1 MSSIILTL
9 PDGKPLE
16 VPAGATV
23 LDAAKLIG
31 PKLAQVVVAAK
42 LDEQMVDL
50 SHKVERNAKFV
61 LFKPD
66 SGVGL
71 EVFRHSSAHVMA
83 QAVKRLFPQA
93 QLAIGPVVEE
103 GFYYDIGGIP
113 PLSPDD
119 LGKIEAEMK
128 NIVEEDQPFVRREMG
143 KKEALALY
151 PDNPFKRELIEGIEG
166 DKVSIYF
173 NPKTAKTPAS
183 PTMPQAAFFDLCA
196 GPHVPSTGRIKAFKL
211 MKVAG
216 AYWRADAKND
226 QLQRIYG
233 ISFAEP
239 KALEE
244 HLTRLEEAEKRDH
257 RKIGTQLGLLY
268 MSDMAPGMPFL
279 LPNGMIIRNEL
290 EKFWR
295 EEHRTAGY
303 QEIKTPIIMNE
314 QLWHQSG
321 HWDHYKENMYFT
333 QIDEQEFA
341 VKPMNCPG
349 AMLVFGS
356 TARSYRELPL
366 RLCEMGLVHRHELS
380 GVLSGMV
387 RVRAFTQDDSHLYV
401 TEEQIESEVMGVIRL
416 VDKFYKTFGFT
427 YTAEL
432 STMPEKRMGEKA
444 AWERAE
450 GSLHA
455 ALKAIGLP
463 YTINAGD
470 GAFYGPKID
479 FKIKDAIGRS
489 WQCATVQLDFQMP
502 ARFNL
507 AYTGA
512 DDKLHTPI
520 AIHRVIYGSMERF
533 MGILIE
539 HYAGAFPVWLAPV
552 QISVLPIG
560 KEHKAFAK
568 ALHEKFMKEGFRSEL
583 DERDDTIGSKIR
595 DAQMKKVPYMLAVG
609 KNEIDTGRL
618 AVRDRKGKITQMAL
632 DDFIKHA
639 KMMIKEKK
647 QIE

>member
-1 MSSIILTL
+1 MSNIILTL

-16 VPAGATV
+16 VPAGASV

-42 LDEQMVDL
+42 LDNQMVDL
-50 SHKVERNAKFV
+50 SHKVDKPAKLV

-66 SGVGL
+66 SGEGL
-71 EVFRHSSAHVMA
+71 DVFRHSSAHVLA
-83 QAVKRLFPQA
+83 QAIMRLYPDA
-93 QLAIGPVVEE
+93 KLAIGPVVEE

-113 PLSPDD
+113 PLSPDS
-119 LGKIEAEMK
+119 LVKIEDEMK
-128 NIVEEDQPFVRREMG
+128 KIVAEDQPFVRREMA

-151 PDNPFKRELIEGIEG
+151 PNNPFKRELAEGIEG
-166 DKVSIYF
+166 GKVSVYF
-173 NPKTAKTPAS
+173 NPKTAKSPAV
-183 PTMPQAAFFDLCA
+183 PAAAFFDLCA

-211 MKVAG
+211 TKVAG
-216 AYWRADAKND
+216 AYWRADANNE

-233 ISFAEP
+233 ISFADP
-239 KALEE
+239 KTLEE
-244 HLTRLEEAEKRDH
+244 YVTRLEEAEKRDH
-257 RKIGTQLGLLY
+257 RKIGTQLGLLM

-333 QIDEQEFA
+333 QIDEQPFA

-401 TEEQIESEVMGVIRL
+401 TEEQIEQEVIGVIKL

-432 STMPEKRMGEKA
+432 STRPEKFMGEKQT
-444 AWERAE
+444 WDRAE
-450 GSLHA
+450 A
-455 ALKAIGLP
+455 ALHNALKTIGLP
-463 YTINAGD
+463 YTVNAGD

-489 WQCATVQLDFQMP
+489 WQCATVQVDFQMP
-502 ARFNL
+502 MRFNL

-512 DDKLHTPI
+512 DDKLHAPI

-539 HYAGAFPVWLAPV
+539 HYAGTFPVWLSPV

-568 ALHEKFMKEGFRSEL
+568 ALHEKFSKEGFRSEL
-583 DERDDTIGSKIR
+583 DERDDTIASKIR
-595 DAQMKKVPYMLAVG
+595 DAQMKKVPYMLAIG

-618 AVRDRKGKITQMAL
+618 AVRDRKGKITPMAL
-632 DDFIKHA
+632 DEFVKHV

>member
-1 MSSIILTL
+1 MSDISLTL
-9 PDGKPLE
+9 PDGKILK
-16 VPAGATV
+16 VPAGSSV

-31 PKLAQVVVAAK
+31 PKLALAVVAAK
-42 LDEQMVDL
+42 LDGQMVDL
-50 SHKVERNAKFV
+50 SHKVEKPAKFV
-61 LFKPD
+61 LLKPD
-66 SGVGL
+66 SGEGL
-71 EVFRHSSAHVMA
+71 EVFRHSSSHVMA
-83 QAVKRLFPQA
+83 QAIMRLYPQA
-93 QLAIGPVVEE
+93 RLAIGPVVEE
-103 GFYYDIGGIP
+103 GFYYDIGKIP

-119 LGKIEAEMK
+119 LGRIEAEMK
-128 NIVEEDQPFVRREMG
+128 KIVDEDQPFVRREM
-143 KKEALALY
+143 KKADALKLY
-151 PDNPFKRELIEGIEG
+151 SDNAYKRELIEGIDG
-166 DKVSIYF
+166 DLVSIYF
-173 NPKTAKTPAS
+173 NPKTAKSPAK
-183 PTMPQAAFFDLCA
+183 PEAAFFDLCA

-216 AYWRADAKND
+216 AYWRADANND

-233 ISFAEP
+233 ISFDDEKKLAEYS
-239 KALEE
+239 
-244 HLTRLEEAEKRDH
+244 TRLEEAEKRDH
-257 RKIGTQLGLLY
+257 RKIGTQLGLLF

-295 EEHRTAGY
+295 EEHRLAGY
-303 QEIKTPIIMNE
+303 LEIKTPVIMNE

-333 QIDEQEFA
+333 QIDEQPFA
-341 VKPMNCPG
+341 LKPMNCPG

-387 RVRAFTQDDSHLYV
+387 RVRAFTQDDSHLFV
-401 TEEQIESEVMGVIRL
+401 TEEQVEAEVMGVIKM

-432 STMPEKRMGEKA
+432 STRPAKFMGEVET
-444 AWERAE
+444 WERAE
-450 GSLHA
+450 KALHN
-455 ALKAIGLP
+455 ALKTIGLA
-463 YTINAGD
+463 YTVNAGD

-489 WQCATVQLDFQMP
+489 WQCATVQVDFQMP
-502 ARFNL
+502 KRFNL
-507 AYTGA
+507 SYMGA
-512 DDKLHTPI
+512 DDQMHAPI
-520 AIHRVIYGSMERF
+520 ALHRVIYGSMERF

-539 HYAGAFPVWLAPV
+539 HYAGAFPVWLAPTQV
-552 QISVLPIG
+552 AVLPIG
-560 KEHKAFAK
+560 KEHMVFAK
-568 ALHEKFMKEGFRSEL
+568 ALHEKFMKEGLRSSL

-595 DAQMKKVPYMLAVG
+595 DAQMQKVPYMLAVG

-618 AVRDRKGKITQMAL
+618 AVRDRKGKITPMGL
-632 DDFIKHA
+632 DDFVKHV